1 MGRDAG
7 KPLEVQPLG
16 GQAEPEPGQAGPGP
30 LKAREGPIRY
40 AFVTGDVRDEVRA
53 AVVEAS
59 RERSNARGADL
70 AVLLISKAGAEGLDL
85 KYIRAVLKLEPYWD
99 KALESQVDAG
109 PAPAGPP
116 ARARGEVAFVEETSI
131 DERLHL
137 RALERG
143 EINADFQKLLA
154 EVSIE
159 CSANAY
165 GASDGSGDNLVCRMC
180 VPNGA
185 ALYHPDP
192 RRAAALA
199 DPCEPL
205 AADSEVSGEGLA
217 LTTAEGE
224 VVNVAY
230 VRGDDSAVSFYRYSP
245 EFDAYTPVDP
255 SDPLYEELVAAIAEE

>member
-1 MGRDAG
+1 M
-7 KPLEVQPLG
+7 
-16 GQAEPEPGQAGPGP
+16 
-30 LKAREGPIRY
+30 
-40 AFVTGDVRDEVRA
+40 TGDVRDEVRA

-59 RERSNARGADL
+59 RKKSNSRGDEL

-85 KYIRAVLKLEPYWD
+85 KHVRAVLKLEPYWD
-99 KALESQVDAG
+99 KALESQVDARG
-109 PAPAGPP
+109 IRVGSHDDLPEADRDLTPYLFISSPDPEAAASAVA
-116 ARARGEVAFVEETSI
+116 ARARGEVAFVEDTSI

-165 GASDGSGDNLVCRMC
+165 GSEASRDDRGVNEGLVCRMC

-192 RRAAALA
+192 RRAATLA

-205 AADSEVSGEGLA
+205 AADSEVSAKGLS
-217 LTTAEGE
+217 LTTADGK
-224 VVNVAY
+224 VHSFAY
-230 VRGDDSAVSFYRYSP
+230 VRGEGSEVSFYRYSP

-255 SDPLYEELVAAIAEE
+255 SDPLYDELLAAIADE